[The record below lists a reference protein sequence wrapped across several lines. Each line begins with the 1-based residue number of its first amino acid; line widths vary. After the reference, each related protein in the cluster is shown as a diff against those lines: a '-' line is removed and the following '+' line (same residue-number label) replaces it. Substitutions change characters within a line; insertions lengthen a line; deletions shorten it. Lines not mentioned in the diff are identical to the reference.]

1 LTSLRDRDSHDLALE
16 MGATEVLTKDVTVE
30 QIVAS
35 IKKLGGN

>member
-1 LTSLRDRDSHDLALE
+1 